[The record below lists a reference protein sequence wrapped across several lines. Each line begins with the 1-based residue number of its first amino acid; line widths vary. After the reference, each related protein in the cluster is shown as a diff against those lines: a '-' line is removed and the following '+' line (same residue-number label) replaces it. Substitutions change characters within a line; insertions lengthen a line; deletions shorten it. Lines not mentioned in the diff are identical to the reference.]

1 MAQKILVVDDSVTVR
16 QQVGSALSQA
26 GFEIIE
32 AADGQEGLSKITAN
46 PDLLMVITDV
56 NMPHMNG
63 LEMLE
68 TLKANPKYSKLIV
81 FMLTTEGQP
90 ELIDRA
96 KKAGAKGWIVKPFKA
111 ELLVSA
117 AKKLASMA

>member
-1 MAQKILVVDDSVTVR
+1 MAQKILVVDDSVTIR

-32 AADGQEGLSKITAN
+32 AADGQEGLNKITAN

-56 NMPHMNG
+56 NMPHM
-63 LEMLE
+63 EK
-68 TLKANPKYSKLIV
+68 LKANPKHAKLIV

-90 ELIDRA
+90 ELIERA